1 MGAIKLLWRHTTWLD
16 RWILALLLGLT
27 CASWAAL
34 TQRPAGTRIVVE
46 RDGTVL
52 FTSTLRETKEVF
64 LDGPAGGI
72 TLVVAKGG
80 VRVREAGCRDKIC
93 VRMASISRAGEW
105 IACVPNRLIVRVEGA
120 ASERKDYDLLS
131 R

>member
-1 MGAIKLLWRHTTWLD
+1 MGAIRLLWRHTTWLD

-27 CASWAAL
+27 CASWAVLA
-34 TQRPAGTRIVVE
+34 QRPAGTRVIVE
-46 RDGTVL
+46 RDGAII
-52 FTSTLRETKEVF
+52 FTATLKETKETF
-64 LDGPAGGI
+64 LEGPAGGI
-72 TLVVAKGG
+72 WLVIANGG
-80 VRVREAGCRDKIC
+80 VRVSEAGCRDKIC
-93 VRMASISRAGEW
+93 VRMAAISRAGEW